1 MHLVNIKLS
10 LNTKYV
16 WLICFTLV
24 ILTSC
29 STHKKTAKPN
39 TPKEIVKLGQKLNI
53 ELDESSNIKLYRLID
68 EWYGTPHKDG
78 GCSKEGTDC
87 SCFVR
92 MAVQEVFQKQLPRNS
107 FEMYKYTVRADTTE
121 LKEGDL
127 VFFTTKSKEV
137 SHVGIFL
144 KNQQFVHVSSS
155 KGVIINS
162 LNENYYRKTYF
173 GSGKYN

>member
-1 MHLVNIKLS
+1 MGLQ
-10 LNTKYV
+10 TA
-16 WLICFTLV
+16 
-24 ILTSC
+24 C
-29 STHKKTAKPN
+29 STHKKANQTKA
-39 TPKEIVKLGQKLNI
+39 PKVKAEYVKLSEKLKVEI
-53 ELDESSNIKLYRLID
+53 DETCNIKLYQLID

-92 MAVQEVFQKQLPRNS
+92 MAIQEVFQKQLPRNS
-107 FEMYKYTVRADTTE
+107 LEMYKSTLRADTTE

-144 KNQQFVHVSSS
+144 KNKQFVHVSST

-162 LNENYYRKTYF
+162 LNENYYRKTYC
-173 GSGKYN
+173 GAGKYN

>member
-1 MHLVNIKLS
+1 MSLTINKLG
-10 LNTKYV
+10 LKMKYI
-16 WLICFTLV
+16 WLIYSALV
-24 ILTSC
+24 ILASC
-29 STHKKTAKPN
+29 TTHKKTAESKAQ
-39 TPKEIVKLGQKLNI
+39 KEVVKLGQKLNI
-53 ELDESSNIKLYRLID
+53 EIDESCNLKLYRLIA

-78 GCSKEGTDC
+78 GCTKEGTDC

-92 MAVQEVFQKQLPRNS
+92 MAIQEVYQKQLPRNS
-107 FEMYKYTVRADTTE
+107 FEMFKNTSRADTSE

-144 KNQQFVHVSSS
+144 RNQQFVHVSSS

-162 LNENYYRKTYF
+162 LNENYYRKTYCS
-173 GSGKYN
+173 GGKYN